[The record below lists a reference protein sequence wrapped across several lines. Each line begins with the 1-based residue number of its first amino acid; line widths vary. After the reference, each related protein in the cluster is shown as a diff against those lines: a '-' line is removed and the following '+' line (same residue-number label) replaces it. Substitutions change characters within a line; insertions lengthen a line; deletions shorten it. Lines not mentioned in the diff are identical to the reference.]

1 MATEKIIGV
10 KTLSKIL
17 DLLYKYLPFK
27 RKNILLNNGDTTSG
41 VVQSESN
48 IISNSDEIA
57 FGTYNKTEEGI
68 AFSIGIGTSDENR
81 INAIH
86 IKKTGEIHIFNED
99 TKTVSEESLYNIIKH
114 AGQVTVVD
122 NYNDITV
129 YNKKENV
136 GKLFYLTT
144 NDTIEGNIYY
154 SGLYLISREITS
166 TKMTTSIIAL
176 ITSKQFNADLYYTKP
191 EIDTK
196 MDSVNN
202 SINNINN
209 WINTSIISEE
219 EITNIIK

>member
-1 MATEKIIGV
+1 MANEKIIGT
-10 KTLSKIL
+10 KALSKVL

-27 RKNILLNNGDTTSG
+27 RKNILLNNGDSTSG
-41 VVQSESN
+41 VVQTESN

-68 AFSIGIGTSDENR
+68 SFSIGIGTSDTNR

-86 IKKTGEIHIFNED
+86 IKKTGEIHIFDED
-99 TKTVSEESLYNIIKH
+99 TKTVSDDSLYNIIKH
-114 AGQVTVVD
+114 AGQVTLVD
-122 NYNDITV
+122 TYNDITM

-154 SGLYLISREITS
+154 SGLYLISRVITNN
-166 TKMTTSIIAL
+166 KMTTSIIAL

-196 MDSVNN
+196 IDTVNN

-209 WINTSIISEE
+209 WINTNIISEE

>member
-1 MATEKIIGV
+1 MVNEKIIGV

-27 RKNILLNNGDTTSG
+27 RKKVLLNNGDTASG

-68 AFSIGIGTSDENR
+68 SFSIGIGTSDTNR

-114 AGQVTVVD
+114 AGQVTLVD
-122 NYNDITV
+122 TYNDITM

-144 NDTIEGNIYY
+144 NDTIDGNIYY

-166 TKMTTSIIAL
+166 SKMTTSIIAL

-202 SINNINN
+202 SIIDINN
-209 WINTSIISEE
+209 WINTNIITEE

>member
-1 MATEKIIGV
+1 MANEKIIGV
-10 KTLSKIL
+10 KALSKVL

-27 RKNILLNNGDTTSG
+27 RKNVLLNNGDSTSG

-68 AFSIGIGTSDENR
+68 AFSIGIGTSDTNR

-99 TKTVSEESLYNIIKH
+99 TKTISEESLYNIIKH
-114 AGQVTVVD
+114 AGQVTLVD
-122 NYNDITV
+122 NYNDITI
-129 YNKKENV
+129 YNTKENV

-144 NDTIEGNIYY
+144 NDTIDGNIYY
-154 SGLYLISREITS
+154 SGLYLIGREITNG
-166 TKMTTSIIAL
+166 KMTTSIIAL

-191 EIDTK
+191 EIDNK
-196 MDSVNN
+196 LDSVNN

-209 WINTSIISEE
+209 WINTNKISEE
-219 EITNIIK
+219 EIINIIK

>member
-1 MATEKIIGV
+1 MANEKIIGA
-10 KTLSKIL
+10 KALSKVL

-27 RKNILLNNGDTTSG
+27 RKTILLNNGDSTSG

-68 AFSIGIGTSDENR
+68 SFSIGIGTSDTNR

-99 TKTVSEESLYNIIKH
+99 TKTVSDESLYNIIKH
-114 AGQVTVVD
+114 AGQVTLVD
-122 NYNDITV
+122 TYNDITM

-144 NDTIEGNIYY
+144 NDTIDGNIYY

-196 MDSVNN
+196 IDIVNN

-209 WINTSIISEE
+209 WIDINKISEE

>member
-1 MATEKIIGV
+1 MANEKIIGV
-10 KTLSKIL
+10 KALSKVL
-17 DLLYKYLPFK
+17 YLLYKYLPFK
-27 RKNILLNNGDTTSG
+27 RKNILLNNGETTSG
-41 VVQSESN
+41 VVQTESN
-48 IISNSDEIA
+48 IISNTDEIA

-68 AFSIGIGTSDENR
+68 SFSIGIGTSDTNR

-114 AGQVTVVD
+114 AGQVKVVD
-122 NYNDITV
+122 TYNDITM

-144 NDTIEGNIYY
+144 NDTIDGNIYY
-154 SGLYLISREITS
+154 SGLYLISRTITS
-166 TKMTTSIIAL
+166 TKMTTGIIAL

-209 WINTSIISEE
+209 WINTNIISDE
-219 EITNIIK
+219 EIINIVK

>member
-1 MATEKIIGV
+1 MANEKIIGA
-10 KTLSKIL
+10 KALSKVL

-27 RKNILLNNGDTTSG
+27 RKNILLNNGDSTSG
-41 VVQSESN
+41 IVQSESN

-68 AFSIGIGTSDENR
+68 SFSIGIGTSDTNR

-99 TKTVSEESLYNIIKH
+99 TKTVSDKSLYNIIKH

-144 NDTIEGNIYY
+144 NDTIDGNIYY

-196 MDSVNN
+196 IDTVNN

-209 WINTSIISEE
+209 WINTNIISEE

>member
-1 MATEKIIGV
+1 MVNEKIIGT
-10 KTLSKIL
+10 KALSKVL

-27 RKNILLNNGDTTSG
+27 RKKVLLNNGDTASG

-68 AFSIGIGTSDENR
+68 SFSIGIGTSDTNR

-114 AGQVTVVD
+114 AGQVTLVD
-122 NYNDITV
+122 TYNDITM

-144 NDTIEGNIYY
+144 NDTIDGNIYY

-166 TKMTTSIIAL
+166 SKMTTSIIAL

-202 SINNINN
+202 SIIDINN
-209 WINTSIISEE
+209 WINTNIITEE

>member
-1 MATEKIIGV
+1 MANEKIIGT
-10 KTLSKIL
+10 KALSKVL

-27 RKNILLNNGDTTSG
+27 RKKVLLNNGDTASG

-99 TKTVSEESLYNIIKH
+99 TKTVSDESLYNIIKH
-114 AGQVTVVD
+114 AGQVTLVD
-122 NYNDITV
+122 TYNDITM
-129 YNKKENV
+129 YNKKENI

-144 NDTIEGNIYY
+144 NDTIDGNIYY

-166 TKMTTSIIAL
+166 SKMTTCIIAL

-202 SINNINN
+202 SIININD
-209 WINTSIISEE
+209 WINTNIISEE

>member
-68 AFSIGIGTSDENR
+68 AFSIGIGTSDTNR

-166 TKMTTSIIAL
+166 TKMTTSIISL

>member
-1 MATEKIIGV
+1 MTNEKIIGA
-10 KTLSKIL
+10 KALSKIL

-27 RKNILLNNGDTTSG
+27 RKNILLNNGDSTSG
-41 VVQSESN
+41 IVQSESN

-86 IKKTGEIHIFNED
+86 IKKTGEIHIFDED
-99 TKTVSEESLYNIIKH
+99 TKTVSNESLYNIIKH
-114 AGQVTVVD
+114 AGQVTLVD
-122 NYNDITV
+122 TYNDITM

-144 NDTIEGNIYY
+144 NDTIDGITYY

-166 TKMTTSIIAL
+166 TQMTTCIIAL
-176 ITSKQFNADLYYTKP
+176 ITSRQFNADLYYTKP

-196 MDSVNN
+196 IDIVNN
-202 SINNINN
+202 SIININN
-209 WINTSIISEE
+209 WINTNIISEE
-219 EITNIIK
+219 EIINIIK

>member
-27 RKNILLNNGDTTSG
+27 RKNILLNNGDNTSG

-114 AGQVTVVD
+114 AGQVTLVD
-122 NYNDITV
+122 TYNDITM

>member
-1 MATEKIIGV
+1 MTNEKIIGA
-10 KTLSKIL
+10 KALSKIL

-27 RKNILLNNGDTTSG
+27 RKNILLNNGDSTSG
-41 VVQSESN
+41 IVQSESN

-68 AFSIGIGTSDENR
+68 SFSIGIGTSDTNR

-99 TKTVSEESLYNIIKH
+99 TKTVSDESLYNIIKH

-144 NDTIEGNIYY
+144 NDTIDGNIYY

-196 MDSVNN
+196 IDTVNN

-209 WINTSIISEE
+209 WINLNTISEE

>member
-1 MATEKIIGV
+1 MANEKIIGA
-10 KTLSKIL
+10 KALSKVL

-27 RKNILLNNGDTTSG
+27 RRNILLNNGDITSG

-68 AFSIGIGTSDENR
+68 SFSIGIGTSDTNR

-86 IKKTGEIHIFNED
+86 IKKTGEIHIFDED

-114 AGQVTVVD
+114 AGQVTLVD
-122 NYNDITV
+122 TYNDITM
-129 YNKKENV
+129 YNKMENV

-144 NDTIEGNIYY
+144 NDTVDGNIHY
-154 SGLYLISREITS
+154 SGLYLISREITNSNMS
-166 TKMTTSIIAL
+166 TCIIAL

-191 EIDTK
+191 EIDIK

-209 WINTSIISEE
+209 WIIDNKISEE
-219 EITNIIK
+219 EIINIVK

>member
-1 MATEKIIGV
+1 MTNEKIIGA
-10 KTLSKIL
+10 KALSKIL

-27 RKNILLNNGDTTSG
+27 RKNILLNNGDSTSG
-41 VVQSESN
+41 IVQSESN

-68 AFSIGIGTSDENR
+68 SFSIGIGTSDTNR

-99 TKTVSEESLYNIIKH
+99 TKTVSDESLYIIIKH

-144 NDTIEGNIYY
+144 NDTIDGNIYY

-196 MDSVNN
+196 IDTVNN

-209 WINTSIISEE
+209 WINLNTISEE

>member
-1 MATEKIIGV
+1 MASIKEKIVG
-10 KTLSKIL
+10 KEALSKIL
-17 DLLYKYLPFK
+17 NLLYAYLPFK
-27 RKNILLNNGDTTSG
+27 RKYISGTNNSG
-41 VVQSESN
+41 VIQTDTN
-48 IISNSDEIA
+48 IISNKDEVA
-57 FGTYNKTEEGI
+57 FGTYNVTENGI
-68 AFSIGIGTSDENR
+68 AFSIGIGDSEENR

-114 AGQVTVVD
+114 AGQVTLVD
-122 NYNDITV
+122 TYNDITM

-144 NDTIEGNIYY
+144 NDTIDGNIYY

-166 TKMTTSIIAL
+166 SKMTTSIIAL

-202 SINNINN
+202 SIIDINN
-209 WINTSIISEE
+209 WINTNIITEE